1 MRLRLHCLDM
11 NRTLT
16 VAVVG
21 TGFLARTRLNCWRKV
36 HHAAVEV
43 VVVSRDLERARSFA
57 AANGADRAATVED
70 ALQDPAV
77 ALVDLCVP
85 NHAHAALC
93 EQAAAAGKHVLC
105 TKPLTAYWG
114 QGLAAD
120 ASAEE
125 VAATDRQRMLEAAV
139 GDATSMV
146 DACARAGVQL
156 FYGENW
162 IFAPAIA
169 RAEALAAAARGVAL
183 ELRGWESHSGS
194 HAEYARD
201 WRSAGGGALLRLGAH
216 PIGTMMWW
224 KRREGL
230 RRRGEPTRVVAV
242 TAEVADLSQAVGDAA
257 CEVAKDWSPV
267 ENWGTCVLQFDDGT
281 RGVCYGSDN
290 MLGGMQSHLTVLS
303 SDHRFEC
310 SLSPVDTLKSYA
322 VRDGAFGDE
331 YMMEKLHGQA
341 GWSTPLPDE
350 LWFSGQQGLLQSVA
364 DHLLGGTRSDV
375 DGELGRDV
383 VRVVYAAY
391 VSAVE
396 GRRVSLA

>member
-1 MRLRLHCLDM
+1 M

-43 VVVSRDLERARSFA
+43 VAVSRDLPKAEQFA
-57 AANGADRAATVED
+57 AANGADRAATIEQ
-70 ALQDPAV
+70 ALADPSV
-77 ALVDLCVP
+77 TLVDLCVP
-85 NHAHAALC
+85 NNAHAPLC
-93 EQAAAAGKHVLC
+93 ERAAAAGKHVLC

-114 QGLAAD
+114 QGLPAD
-120 ASAEE
+120 ASAAE
-125 VAATDRQRMLEAAV
+125 VAATDRGRMLEAAV
-139 GDATSMV
+139 ADATTMV

-169 RAEALAAAARGVAL
+169 RAEALAAASGGVAL

-201 WRSAGGGALLRLGAH
+201 WRFAGGGALLRLGAH

-224 KRREGL
+224 KRREGMRL
-230 RRRGEPTRVVAV
+230 RGEPTKVVAV
-242 TAEVADLSQAVGDAA
+242 TAEVADLSQAVGSAVCD
-257 CEVAKDWSPV
+257 VARGWSPV
-267 ENWGTCVLQFDDGT
+267 ENWGSCVLQFDDGS
-281 RGVCYGSDN
+281 RGVCHGSDN

-310 SLSPVDTLKSYA
+310 SLSPVNTLKSYA
-322 VRDGAFGDE
+322 VRDDAFGSE

-364 DHLLGGTRSDV
+364 DHLQGGRQSDV

-383 VRVVYAAY
+383 VRVVYSAY
-391 VSAVE
+391 LSAVE
-396 GRRVSLA
+396 GRRVRLS